1 MKRFVIFFVG
11 LIAVTIAWP
20 LQAQV
25 SAPFDTARMQR
36 DLDIM
41 NGVLDRLVSNVS
53 DRYIRPGGDAT
64 KGIFLP
70 DYGVLFILP
79 MRSDLAI
86 SNLSS
91 RTARTR
97 IKVYQGRAE
106 TRGKADER
114 SRAAYE
120 YRAERLRKIKAPL
133 LEFFSKYAD
142 AIGQLDDSKR
152 IAVYANSSDN
162 VFFSSG
168 EGWVFSQSMA
178 SAGKELLSVAQKAD
192 IVALRSGK
200 LKPEEFARRVAFGE
214 IDTESTNSEI
224 AAMAGIIDDA
234 LQMNSRETAIRSSNS
249 RGVYL
254 EDFGAVFFVDANFGH
269 EFAIQ
274 ILQDYEKRVAEDM
287 ARVNEGLQRRL
298 MGLQKATEER
308 HENWMTQYK
317 KFKQRLGEVIAD
329 YSHTLRQLKPQDNI
343 VVTVDLDNM
352 LGDGPQYLVCRVKK
366 QHVDAF
372 NARRL
377 TREQFM
383 KQMAFTEYRY

>member
-1 MKRFVIFFVG
+1 
-11 LIAVTIAWP
+11 
-20 LQAQV
+20 
-25 SAPFDTARMQR
+25 MQR

-41 NGVLDRLVSNVS
+41 NGVLDRLVFNVS

-70 DYGVLFILP
+70 DYGVIFLLP
-79 MRSDLAI
+79 MRAAFNI
-86 SNLSS
+86 YNLSS
-91 RTARTR
+91 KNDRRR
-97 IKVYQGRAE
+97 VEVYQRQAE
-106 TRGKADER
+106 TRNKAAERSGAADE
-114 SRAAYE
+114 S
-120 YRAERLRKIKAPL
+120 RAERLQKIKTPL
-133 LEFFSKYAD
+133 LEFFSNYAD
-142 AIGQLDDSKR
+142 AIGQLDDSER
-152 IAVYANSSDN
+152 IAVYANGGEN

-168 EGWVFSQSMA
+168 EGWVFSQSVA
-178 SAGKELLSVAQKAD
+178 SGGQNLLSVAQKAD

-200 LKPEEFARRVAFGE
+200 LKPEDFAKRVAFRE
-214 IDTESTNSEI
+214 IETESTNSEI
-224 AAMAGIIDDA
+224 AIMAGIIDDA
-234 LQMNSRETAIRSSNS
+234 LQGQGREMAIRSSKA

-254 EDFGAVFFVDANFGH
+254 DGFGAVFFVDATFGH

-287 ARVNEGLQRRL
+287 ARANESLQRRL
-298 MGLQKATEER
+298 MGLQKASEER
-308 HENWMTQYK
+308 RENWMTQYK

-343 VVTVDLDNM
+343 AVTVDLDNT
-352 LGDGPQYLVCRVKK
+352 LDDGPQYFVCRVKK

-383 KQMAFTEYRY
+383 KQMAFTEY